1 MSSKKAAIEK
11 ICKELIKDFA
21 DVLTWKWDNRF
32 KALLSEFTTETQD
45 KVLFILEKHFK
56 MTWDNTSIEEAPGI
70 IKTNSKYFGNLRQ
83 GQLLFTTSP
92 ESSNHIIAAWW
103 PWGDGQSISLRIAI
117 PD

>member
-1 MSSKKAAIEK
+1 MDNKKAAVEK
-11 ICKELIKDFA
+11 TCEEIIKAFD

-32 KALLSEFTTETQD
+32 EALLSEFTAETQD
-45 KVLFILEKHFK
+45 KVISILEKYLK
-56 MTWDNTSIEEAPGI
+56 MTWDNISIEEAPDI

-83 GQLLFTTSP
+83 GQLLFTTPP

-103 PWGDGQSISLRIAI
+103 PWGNGQSISLRIAI